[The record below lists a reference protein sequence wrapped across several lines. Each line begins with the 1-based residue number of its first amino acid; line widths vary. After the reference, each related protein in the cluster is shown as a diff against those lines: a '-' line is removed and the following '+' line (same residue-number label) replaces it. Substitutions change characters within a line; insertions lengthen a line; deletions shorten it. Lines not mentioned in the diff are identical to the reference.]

1 MESVAATATRLA
13 AIDSQIFATPLADST
28 TLPQRTF
35 NATKQEF
42 KALPASA
49 QAASVGLHMLI
60 KPDFE
65 IRSPKALQETKN
77 TSISDDVQELAQRA
91 KITNKKNAALIHEWR
106 SSIPVP
112 DAEVVTLGTGS
123 AAPSKYRNV
132 SATLL
137 RVPGYGSYLLDCGE
151 NTLGQLQRVFKPQEV
166 VEILKDLRMIWIS
179 HLHADHHLGTVNLI
193 KAWYSV
199 VHGSNP
205 SIPPASFAQLNAAAN
220 RISGCSTCVPYLSV
234 VSNGTAMHQFL
245 AEHAAVEDFGY
256 SHVFP
261 LSLSTANENQAY
273 WRENKDRST
282 LYYVPDNILAS
293 PKSGSAIAEYL
304 YVPLL
309 GLEDI
314 QGVHVKHCIG
324 ATAVA
329 LTFPPTTSGAN
340 FKAAYSGDCRPSA
353 DFAHIGQG
361 ASVLIHEATFDDELQ
376 TEAEAKH
383 HCTTGEALKVAVAM
397 DAKAVVLTHFS
408 QRYQKIP
415 VMETVDGEARQREA
429 VMAEL
434 ERVEQRE
441 SRDGGVDDAA
451 AMAEQNGATAVD
463 RISTETEAVVKIPG
477 SKMKVCVA
485 FDYMRV
491 KVGDVAR
498 FEALTPA
505 LVRLFEEKEEKE
517 ELQDDGGI
525 ADARPRTP
533 SEGTPLSKKKEKK
546 ARRAVG
552 KSGDG
557 GKSGIDA
564 GS

>member
-1 MESVAATATRLA
+1 
-13 AIDSQIFATPLADST
+13 
-28 TLPQRTF
+28 
-35 NATKQEF
+35 
-42 KALPASA
+42 
-49 QAASVGLHMLI
+49 
-60 KPDFE
+60 
-65 IRSPKALQETKN
+65 
-77 TSISDDVQELAQRA
+77 
-91 KITNKKNAALIHEWR
+91 
-106 SSIPVP
+106 
-112 DAEVVTLGTGS
+112 
-123 AAPSKYRNV
+123 
-132 SATLL
+132 
-137 RVPGYGSYLLDCGE
+137 
-151 NTLGQLQRVFKPQEV
+151 
-166 VEILKDLRMIWIS
+166 
-179 HLHADHHLGTVNLI
+179 
-193 KAWYSV
+193 
-199 VHGSNP
+199 
-205 SIPPASFAQLNAAAN
+205 
-220 RISGCSTCVPYLSV
+220 
-234 VSNGTAMHQFL
+234 
-245 AEHAAVEDFGY
+245 
-256 SHVFP
+256 
-261 LSLSTANENQAY
+261 
-273 WRENKDRST
+273 
-282 LYYVPDNILAS
+282 
-293 PKSGSAIAEYL
+293 
-304 YVPLL
+304 
-309 GLEDI
+309 
-314 QGVHVKHCIG
+314 
-324 ATAVA
+324 
-329 LTFPPTTSGAN
+329 
-340 FKAAYSGDCRPSA
+340 
-353 DFAHIGQG
+353 
-361 ASVLIHEATFDDELQ
+361 VLIHEATFDDELQ

-552 KSGDG
+552 KSG
-557 GKSGIDA
+557 IDA